1 MFESKVGAS
10 ITATHNEV
18 ASESKPLGYCNAQR
32 ELRVIIAGSALGE
45 QDKEYLES
53 LITRLEADATVISY
67 MLEVLVRIAIQHG
80 VSMTQ
85 LLDEVKRRLEHG
97 GPSRS

>member
-1 MFESKVGAS
+1 M
-10 ITATHNEV
+10 
-18 ASESKPLGYCNAQR
+18 
-32 ELRVIIAGSALGE
+32 IAGSALGE

-67 MLEVLVRIAIQHG
+67 ILEVLVRIGIQHG

-97 GPSRS
+97 CPLNSV